1 MGKLVVFWSP
11 LHGQACVTASMS
23 AVALALGEKHPEETI
38 LLTHTQRGMA
48 DLEGMLNM
56 RMAKE
61 YSQKVYNA
69 AGLTALMLN
78 AKQREV
84 DESVVRSCA
93 HAVRGAKNV
102 FLMPGMEQD
111 ASLLDER
118 ETEELI
124 KVLVSDKLP
133 MAYDWVFVDIAS
145 GGNALSSTLMERADI
160 VVITLSQ
167 NIVVWEFAFTKMEEL
182 PADKKIFFLFGG
194 YHSGSKYNTRNFC
207 LSCRAAN
214 IKKNVG
220 IVPHCTG
227 YMDAVSEGSAAWY
240 YYINREAD
248 KRDNTYEFMHEL
260 RETAEKLISFA
271 QEGDR

>member
-23 AVALALGEKHPEETI
+23 AVALALGEKYPEETI

-69 AGLTALMLN
+69 SGLTALILN

-84 DESVVRSCA
+84 DASVVHGCA
-93 HAVRGAKNV
+93 HAVRGVKNV

-111 ASLLDER
+111 ASLFDER

-124 KVLVSDKLP
+124 KVLVSEKLP

-145 GGNALSSTLMERADI
+145 GGNALSGALMERADI

-167 NIVVWEFAFTKMEEL
+167 NTAVWELAFTKMVEFPE
-182 PADKKIFFLFGG
+182 DKKVFFLFGG
-194 YHSGSKYNTRNFC
+194 YHSGSKYSVRNFC
-207 LSCRAAN
+207 LSYRGASV
-214 IKKNVG
+214 KRNVG
-220 IVPHCTG
+220 IVPRCTG
-227 YMDAVSEGSAAWY
+227 YMDAVSGGSVAWY
-240 YYINREAD
+240 YHINKEAD
-248 KRDNTYEFMHEL
+248 KRDSSYEFMSEL
-260 RETAEKLISFA
+260 RETAEKLSRFA
-271 QEGDR
+271 REGDR

>member
-11 LHGQACVTASMS
+11 LHGQACVTASMC
-23 AVALALGEKHPEETI
+23 AVALALGEKHPDETV

-84 DESVVRSCA
+84 DATVVRSCA

-111 ASLLDER
+111 ASLYDER

-124 KVLVSDKLP
+124 KVLVSEKLP
-133 MAYDWVFVDIAS
+133 TAYDWVFVDIAS
-145 GGNALSSTLMERADI
+145 GDNTLSSALMQRADL

-167 NIVVWEFAFTKMEEL
+167 NTAVWDFAFTKMAEL
-182 PADKKIFFLFGG
+182 PEDKKIFFLFGG
-194 YHSGSKYNTRNFC
+194 YRSGSKYSVRNFC
-207 LSCRAAN
+207 LGCREASV
-214 IKKNVG
+214 KKNAG
-220 IVPHCTG
+220 IVPQCTG
-227 YMDAVSEGSAAWY
+227 YMDAVSSGSVAWFY
-240 YYINREAD
+240 HINSEAD
-248 KRDNTYEFMHEL
+248 KRDSTYEFMNEL
-260 RETAEKLISFA
+260 RETAEKLVLFA